1 MAKAQITTPEGVS
14 VKLEGTAEEIA
25 AVIRQ
30 AGLKSAPGKA
40 NSKAKAAT
48 KTRPTVPGLVDEL
61 KGEGFFKQPKNLG
74 EIQKRLADLGHHY
87 PLTALSGP
95 MQAQC
100 KQRSLRRFKKE
111 KKYVYAQ

>member
-1 MAKAQITTPEGVS
+1 MAKAQITTPEGIS

-30 AGLKSAPGKA
+30 ASLKSAPAKA
-40 NSKAKAAT
+40 NSKVKEASKR
-48 KTRPTVPGLVDEL
+48 RPTVSGLIDEL
-61 KGEGFFKQPKNLG
+61 KGEGFFKQPKNLS

-100 KQRSLRRFKKE
+100 KRRSLRRFKKD

>member
-1 MAKAQITTPEGVS
+1 MAKAQVTTPEGIN

-30 AGLKSAPGKA
+30 AGLKSTPEKA
-40 NSKAKAAT
+40 RSKAKAA
-48 KTRPTVPGLVDEL
+48 KNTRPTVPGLVDEL
-61 KGEGFFKQPKNLG
+61 KGEGFFRQPKTLG
-74 EIQKRLADLGHHY
+74 EIQKQLANLGHHF

-100 KQRSLRRFKKE
+100 KHRSLRRFKKD